1 MAEAIITVI
10 VRNGVVQNVENI
22 PSGTKIRVL
31 DFDVEGLKA
40 GDTQHTGKQAVV
52 SEFSAQPV
60 PVPSPA
66 SQITRNTPLLT
77 QIIEILGDLL
87 ISSPHALARLERQFQ
102 DSLLVI
108 AGDVQTVA
116 AHAEQLRL
124 AVITSECGLVL
135 DHIGRTHAADI
146 SIDHVE
152 DAINTLFEDRFI
164 EP

>member
-40 GDTQHTGKQAVV
+40 GDTQHPAKQAVV
-52 SEFSAQPV
+52 SEFGAQPL

-66 SQITRNTPLLT
+66 AQITRNTPVLT
-77 QIIEILGDLL
+77 QVIETLGDLL
-87 ISSPHALARLERQFQ
+87 ISSPHALARLERHFEN
-102 DSLLVI
+102 SLIIV
-108 AGDVQTVA
+108 AGDVNQVA
-116 AHAEQLRL
+116 EHAEKLRL

-135 DHIGRTHAADI
+135 DHIGRTHFD
-146 SIDHVE
+146 
-152 DAINTLFEDRFI
+152 
-164 EP
+164 

>member
-10 VRNGVVQNVENI
+10 VRNGVVQHVENI

-40 GDTQHTGKQAVV
+40 GDTQHAGKQAVV

-60 PVPSPA
+60 PMPSPA
-66 SQITRNTPLLT
+66 AQITRNTPVLS
-77 QIIEILGDLL
+77 QVIEALDGLL
-87 ISSPHALARLERQFQ
+87 ISSPHALARLERHFEN
-102 DSLLVI
+102 SLLVV

-116 AHAEQLRL
+116 AHAEKLRL
-124 AVITSECGLVL
+124 AVITTECGLVL
-135 DHIGRTHAADI
+135 DHIERTHVAEI
-146 SIDHVE
+146 TIDHVE

>member
-40 GDTQHTGKQAVV
+40 GDTQHAGKQAVV
-52 SEFSAQPV
+52 SEFSALPL

-66 SQITRNTPLLT
+66 AMPTRNTPVLK
-77 QIIEILGDLL
+77 QIIEALGDLL
-87 ISSPHALARLERQFQ
+87 ISSPHALARLERHFQ
-102 DSLLVI
+102 DSLLIV
-108 AGDVQTVA
+108 AGDVSQVA
-116 AHAEQLRL
+116 AHAEKLRL
-124 AVITSECGLVL
+124 AVITTECGLVL
-135 DHIGRTHAADI
+135 DHIGRTHAVDI
-146 SIDHVE
+146 TIDQVE
-152 DAINTLFEDRFI
+152 DAINTLFEDRFQ

>member
-10 VRNGVVQNVENI
+10 VRNGIVQNVENI

-40 GDTQHTGKQAVV
+40 RDTQHAGKQAVV
-52 SEFSAQPV
+52 SEFSAQPL

-66 SQITRNTPLLT
+66 AQITRNTSVLN
-77 QIIEILGDLL
+77 QIIEALGDLL
-87 ISSPHALARLERQFQ
+87 ISSPHALARLERHFET
-102 DSLLVI
+102 SLIVV

-116 AHAEQLRL
+116 AHAEKLRL
-124 AVITSECGLVL
+124 AVITSECGVVL
-135 DHIGRTHAADI
+135 DFIAQRKNARI

>member
-40 GDTQHTGKQAVV
+40 GDTQHAGKQAVV
-52 SEFSAQPV
+52 SEFSAQPLL
-60 PVPSPA
+60 VPSPA
-66 SQITRNTPLLT
+66 AQITRNTPVLT
-77 QIIEILGDLL
+77 QIIEALGDLL
-87 ISSPHALARLERQFQ
+87 ISSPHALARLERHFEN
-102 DSLLVI
+102 SLLVV
-108 AGDVQTVA
+108 AGDLNQVA
-116 AHAEQLRL
+116 AHAEKLRL
-124 AVITSECGLVL
+124 AVITTECAQVL
-135 DHIGRTHAADI
+135 DHLAPQIRIT
-146 SIDHVE
+146 IDHVE